1 MKRILIIS
9 ILGIVLMN
17 NLFGI
22 EDFYN
27 KKFYAADGP
36 FGITIGE
43 KNSTIHT
50 ATDSKEYEL
59 YDITEKS
66 YLEKSFPFVK
76 LKMETKEYGIFYCNI
91 DSVEFLTLFFEKPEH
106 PFYNISAIPLFYNKN
121 TSYDGALLRNVIVK
135 EALNSITETI
145 NNKPIVYTPKVWSL
159 RNIPWAVPANA
170 EDKSIFFTIDPDNPS
185 VLEPVTYLVI
195 NNGYIS
201 YSKEYLYQQNSRAKT
216 IEISYEDVC
225 FKRELQD
232 IANFQVV
239 QLDKPIDINKRKK
252 TEVRL
257 TICDYYPG
265 SKYSDIVI
273 SAVSFPM
280 LFLKE

>member
-9 ILGIVLMN
+9 ILGIVLIN

-43 KNSTIHT
+43 KISTIHT

-91 DSVEFLTLFFEKPEH
+91 DSVEFLTLYFEDKNK
-106 PFYNISAIPLFYNKN
+106 PFYSVPSIRLFYNRN
-121 TSYDGALLRNVIVK
+121 PLYDGAFLRTVEVIKASNAIK
-135 EALNSITETI
+135 EKIK
-145 NNKPIVYTPKVWSL
+145 NKEVEYLPEAWCL
-159 RNIPWAVPANA
+159 EEIPWAVSANA
-170 EDKSIFFTIDPDNPS
+170 EDKAIFFPICSYNS
-185 VLEPVTYLVI
+185 GSYAPVTYLVI

-232 IANFQVV
+232 IADFQVV

-252 TEVRL
+252 TEVKL